1 MPARDPRKL
10 RPRRAALAAGT
21 AVTAL
26 LATGCASNDA
36 PEAEYRADGTIRVVV
51 AMAAGGGSDRS
62 ARAVSGALNGNDAGY
77 STVVENREGG
87 GGAVGWS
94 YFYGLAG
101 EPQHLLVAETALHT
115 LPRQEGVDLP
125 FTYEDF
131 TPIGMFAEDSR
142 LVVAPADSPYD
153 SCAELIEASADEQ
166 LFSGVSGTYGAD
178 GMVLTRLEQAGLE
191 ANRVPFGSSGEVV
204 TAMLG
209 GLLDLA
215 PASAASVK
223 GYIESGDFKGLCTL
237 SEERIDDEVMGSI
250 PTALEQGVENG
261 TVLMWR
267 GVLAPGDLSEQARD
281 YWVEQLRKAVQQDA
295 FADYMEADMLTPK
308 ELYGDEFAAYL
319 DEYDEDIAGYFG

>member
-1 MPARDPRKL
+1 VPAHPRKQ
-10 RPRRAALAAGT
+10 RHRRAALAAG
-21 AVTAL
+21 AAAL
-26 LATGCASNDA
+26 ALVATGCASG
-36 PEAEYRADGTIRVVV
+36 ESTEREYSANGTIRVVV

-62 ARAVSGALNGNDAGY
+62 ARAVSSALNGNDDGY

-153 SCAELIEASADEQ
+153 TCAELIEGSRSEQ
-166 LFSGVSGTYGAD
+166 LFSGISGTYGAD
-178 GMVLTRLEQAGLE
+178 GMVLTRLEEAGLE

-209 GLLDLA
+209 GLLDVA
-215 PASAASVK
+215 PASAASVR

-237 SEERIDDEVMGSI
+237 SEQRIDDEVMGDI
-250 PTALEQGVENG
+250 PTAVEQGLDEAR
-261 TVLMWR
+261 VLMWR
-267 GVLAPGDLSEQARD
+267 GVLAPGDLSEQQRD
-281 YWVEQLRKAVQQDA
+281 YWVEQLRTAVQQGA
-295 FADYMEADMLTPK
+295 FADYLEADMLIPK

-319 DEYDEDIAGYFG
+319 DEYDQDIAGYFG